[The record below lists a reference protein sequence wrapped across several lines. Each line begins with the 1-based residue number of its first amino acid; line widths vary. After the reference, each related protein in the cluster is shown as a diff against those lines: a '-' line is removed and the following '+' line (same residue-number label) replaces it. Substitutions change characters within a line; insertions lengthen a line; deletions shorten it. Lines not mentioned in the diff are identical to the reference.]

1 MKKKLDLIF
10 KDEANQEVIESYLYY
25 EKEQVGLGE
34 RFINEL
40 DQTIHSI
47 KLTPN
52 GFQKFHNETRQVPL
66 NIFPFVVIYRVIE
79 NSLIIFSVFKTPQN
93 PKKKLKV

>member
-10 KDEANQEVIESYLYY
+10 KDEANLEVIESYLYY

-40 DQTIHSI
+40 DQ
-47 KLTPN
+47 
-52 GFQKFHNETRQVPL
+52 KFIQ
-66 NIFPFVVIYRVIE
+66 
-79 NSLIIFSVFKTPQN
+79 
-93 PKKKLKV
+93 